1 MFRDH
6 ESTYLIASV
15 ALVWL
20 LTGVGVWYEIDYK
33 DIDSPVETVAAILGW
48 VSSAIAVTVL
58 ILATVEVAM
67 IFAERYRARRF
78 EEGHE
83 AGREKGRE
91 EGRKEGREEGRR
103 ETLKERDAQWSEW
116 LKAARRGPR
125 QQRGI

>member
-6 ESTYLIASV
+6 ESAYLIASV
-15 ALVWL
+15 TLVWL
-20 LTGVGVWYEIDYK
+20 LTGVGVWYEIDYR

-78 EEGHE
+78 EEG
-83 AGREKGRE
+83 REEGKE
-91 EGRKEGREEGRR
+91 EGRKE
-103 ETLKERDAQWSEW
+103 RDTQWSEW
-116 LKAARRGPR
+116 LKRRDAALANNEEFNEPPPSARES
-125 QQRGI
+125 QQS